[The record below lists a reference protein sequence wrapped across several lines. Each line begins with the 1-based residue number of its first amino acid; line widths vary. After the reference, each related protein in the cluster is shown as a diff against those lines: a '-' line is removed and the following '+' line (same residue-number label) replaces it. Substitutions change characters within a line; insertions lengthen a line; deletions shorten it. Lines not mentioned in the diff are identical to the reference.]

1 VRFGTR
7 GECFD
12 LLPKYNTKAWN
23 TVTNLIEILLLK
35 LFSDLYL
42 QSTVNWEKRSGKTAQ
57 ENNSFGTENNFG
69 SQISTRLQSLVSCNG
84 QGFECLLQGRGK
96 DLMPPLHETS
106 DCAMIADAGTPI
118 QQYLSTKL

>member
-1 VRFGTR
+1 MRFGTS
-7 GECFD
+7 GGCFD

-69 SQISTRLQSLVSCNG
+69 SQISTDYTVTCFMQWSRV
-84 QGFECLLQGRGK
+84 RV
-96 DLMPPLHETS
+96 P
-106 DCAMIADAGTPI
+106 TPR
-118 QQYLSTKL
+118 

>member
-1 VRFGTR
+1 MRFGTR

-23 TVTNLIEILLLK
+23 TVTNLIDILLLK

-69 SQISTRLQSLVSCNG
+69 SQISTRLHSHL
-84 QGFECLLQGRGK
+84 F
-96 DLMPPLHETS
+96 H
-106 DCAMIADAGTPI
+106 AMVKGSSAYSKVEVRT
-118 QQYLSTKL
+118 